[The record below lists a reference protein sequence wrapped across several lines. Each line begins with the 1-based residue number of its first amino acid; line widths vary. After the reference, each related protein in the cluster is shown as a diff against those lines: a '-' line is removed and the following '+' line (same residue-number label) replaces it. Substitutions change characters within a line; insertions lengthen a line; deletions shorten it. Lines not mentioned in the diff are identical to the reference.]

1 MPFSHPRRRVAPFL
15 EHFWQQPFAFR
26 NSISARVIVCPVHA
40 DTIRVTTSHQRRT
53 RRGTNSLGDIETCK
67 PRTLLRQLIEMGCL
81 ETDGSLNTHIGITHI
96 VGDNQDDIWRAS
108 KNEPFRQEG
117 SQRENNRSQRN
128 ISSTHEFHLPFGCQ
142 KLADEIYWAGM

>member
-1 MPFSHPRRRVAPFL
+1 
-15 EHFWQQPFAFR
+15 
-26 NSISARVIVCPVHA
+26 
-40 DTIRVTTSHQRRT
+40 
-53 RRGTNSLGDIETCK
+53 
-67 PRTLLRQLIEMGCL
+67 L

-108 KNEPFRQEG
+108 KKEPFRQEG
-117 SQRENNRSQRN
+117 SQQENNRSQRN